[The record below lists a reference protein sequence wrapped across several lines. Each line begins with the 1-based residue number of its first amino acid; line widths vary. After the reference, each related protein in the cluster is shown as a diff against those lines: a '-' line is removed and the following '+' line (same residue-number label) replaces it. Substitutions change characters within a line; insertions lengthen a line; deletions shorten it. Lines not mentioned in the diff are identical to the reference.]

1 MSGGPRRTRQSAAA
15 RDPYGVGLRRPILA
29 PAVALVGLALTALL
43 TLALLTGSIPFLG
56 GGGGRAGPGG
66 GGGIVPRPPGATPQP
81 DVVVTNKG
89 VEFPGTLVYVK
100 DGNLWIQEGTDTKA
114 ITHTGADSSPAWSP
128 DGAWIYYVTH
138 IETRGLYENSGR
150 PAYYALHYPV
160 VMRIRPDG
168 TGAQKLLSGLVN
180 YGGGRQWQAF
190 ILDPVPAPDGKT
202 LALVSDL
209 PDPSKSDVI
218 LQTFDIAKK
227 KLTPVP
233 VPENAPLGHQ
243 DPAWSPDG
251 KTLLYVLNARDGSRG
266 APSIWR
272 WLPAKKRFGAMTGPG
287 YADPAW
293 SPDGRYVAATLT
305 DSFGTNVVI
314 LDAKTGTELTRVT
327 GDDHSWAATWSPRG
341 DQLVYMHIE
350 GLAVDLRIIDLT
362 GAGTAIKAGESQPV
376 TDFAGL
382 DGASRAS
389 WFVPASELPAPTT
402 SAAPASA
409 VPASSPASASGAPAS
424 PSASGQ

>member
-1 MSGGPRRTRQSAAA
+1 MSGAPRRPEASAAS
-15 RDPYGVGLRRPILA
+15 RDPYGVGLRRPLLA
-29 PAVALVGLALTALL
+29 PAIALVGLAVAAVLTFGLF
-43 TLALLTGSIPFLG
+43 TGHIPLVGGSRGGGAG
-56 GGGGRAGPGG
+56 GGGGTVA
-66 GGGIVPRPPGATPQP
+66 RPPGATPQP
-81 DVVVTNKG
+81 NVVVTNKG

-100 DGNLWIQEGTDTKA
+100 DGNIWVQHGTDTAA
-114 ITHTGADSSPAWSP
+114 ITKTGADSSPAWSA

-138 IETRGLYENSGR
+138 VQQRGLFENAGR
-150 PAYYALHYPV
+150 PAYYMLDYPV
-160 VMRIRPDG
+160 VMRIKPDG
-168 TGAQKLLSGLVN
+168 TGAQKILSGLVS

-190 ILDPVPAPDGKT
+190 ILDPVPAPDGNT

-209 PDPSKSDVI
+209 PDPSKSDVV
-218 LQTFDIAKK
+218 LQTYDLTTK

-272 WLPAKKRFGAMTGPG
+272 WLAAKARFGAVTGPG

-293 SPDGRYVAATLT
+293 SPEGRYIAATLT
-305 DSFGTNVVI
+305 DSSGTNVVI
-314 LDAKTGTELTRVT
+314 LDAKTGTEITRVT
-327 GDDHSWAATWSPRG
+327 SDDHSWAATWSPRG

-350 GLAVDLRIIDLT
+350 GLAVDLRIVSLS
-362 GAGTAIKAGESQPV
+362 GAGATLKAGDNQPV

-382 DGASRAS
+382 DGASRAT
-389 WFVPASELPAPTT
+389 WYVPPSELPVPAGSAP
-402 SAAPASA
+402 AAPSGSG
-409 VPASSPASASGAPAS
+409 PAAQPAAS
-424 PSASGQ
+424 PSASTP